1 MKRIVTGVN
10 DRGRS
15 YAVSIDEVDTSR
27 RAPLWDYDP
36 GNPPAWLGAIDPA
49 VALDWVGPQV
59 SGGLQLVLGYF
70 APAKD
75 IEYVERPGFD
85 KDGFHT
91 TRTIDFVC
99 LLEGE
104 LTLILDEERLRL
116 MPGDC
121 VVQQATRHAWLNDG
135 DMPARA
141 IGVLYRPQMG
151 DARTQTRVDESA
163 LT

>member
-1 MKRIVTGVN
+1 MKRVVTGVN

-15 YAVSIDEVDTSR
+15 YAVSIDDVDTSS
-27 RAPLWDYDP
+27 RAVLWDYDP
-36 GNPPAWLGAIDPA
+36 GSPPAWLGTIDPA
-49 VALDWVGPQV
+49 ALDWVGPQA
-59 SGGLQLVLGYF
+59 SGGLQLVLGHF
-70 APAKD
+70 APTRD
-75 IEYVERPGFD
+75 IEYGERPGFD

-116 MPGDC
+116 TPGDS

-135 DMPARA
+135 DTPALA
-141 IGVLYRPQMG
+141 IGVLYRP
-151 DARTQTRVDESA
+151 
-163 LT
+163 